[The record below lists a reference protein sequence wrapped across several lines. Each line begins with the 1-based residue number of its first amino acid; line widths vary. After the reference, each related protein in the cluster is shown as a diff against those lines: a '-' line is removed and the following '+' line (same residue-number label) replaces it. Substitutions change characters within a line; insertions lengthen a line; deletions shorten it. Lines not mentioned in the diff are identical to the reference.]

1 MFARKLDTSFQSIHN
16 KLDHIMT
23 NQSDFDA
30 SLAKL
35 KPAIGQVKSD
45 FEAYK
50 AAANAAGV
58 DLSTE
63 ETALED
69 SLSELSDL
77 HTEVSGGTA
86 TSTDATSTDA
96 TEPDPS
102 SDQNAGAAQPAS
114 SGS

>member
-77 HTEVSGGTA
+77 HTGSVGRNCDIYGCNIHGCNRARSFERSKRRCG
-86 TSTDATSTDA
+86 STRIIR
-96 TEPDPS
+96 
-102 SDQNAGAAQPAS
+102 
-114 SGS
+114 